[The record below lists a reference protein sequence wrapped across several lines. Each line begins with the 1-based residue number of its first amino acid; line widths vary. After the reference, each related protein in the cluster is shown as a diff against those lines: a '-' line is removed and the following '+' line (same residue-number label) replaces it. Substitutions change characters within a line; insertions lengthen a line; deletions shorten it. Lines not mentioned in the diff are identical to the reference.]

1 MSRKGMTGMIRLHKW
16 QLDEKRR
23 NLVELERMRDD
34 LKQNLTD
41 LQNELIA
48 EQKKVASS
56 PVVSITYAGYAQNV
70 MARRV
75 NIVNSMLEIDASI
88 EEIKDQVAEAFK
100 ELKKYEVVE
109 QREREREMTERG
121 RRQQAELDELAINM
135 HRRRQKMGQARS

>member
-23 NLVELERMRDD
+23 NLVELEKMRDD

-88 EEIKDQVAEAFK
+88 EEVKDQVAEAFK

-109 QREREREMTERG
+109 QREREREITERG

-135 HRRRQKMGQARS
+135 HRRRQKMG

>member
-34 LKQNLTD
+34 LRQNLTD

-88 EEIKDQVAEAFK
+88 EEVKDQVAEAFK

-121 RRQQAELDELAINM
+121 RRQQTELDELAINM
-135 HRRRQKMGQARS
+135 HRRRQKMG

>member
-23 NLVELERMRDD
+23 NLVELEKMRDD
-34 LKQNLTD
+34 LRQNLTD

-88 EEIKDQVAEAFK
+88 EEVKDQVAEAFK

-109 QREREREMTERG
+109 QREREREITERG

-135 HRRRQKMGQARS
+135 HRRRQKMG